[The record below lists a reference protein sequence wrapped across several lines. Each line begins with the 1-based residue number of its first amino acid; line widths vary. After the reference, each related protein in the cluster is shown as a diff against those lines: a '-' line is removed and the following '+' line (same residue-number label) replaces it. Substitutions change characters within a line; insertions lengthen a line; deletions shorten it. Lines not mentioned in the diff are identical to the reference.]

1 MKKLDIALTL
11 LDDIHFIIYH
21 KQKKSKS
28 LNNFKSIQYPNSIQY
43 EKCSVLAGLKV
54 FPELVLVIISFKE

>member
-1 MKKLDIALTL
+1 MIF
-11 LDDIHFIIYH
+11 IFIIYH

-28 LNNFKSIQYPNSIQY
+28 LINFKSFQYPNSIQY

-54 FPELVLVIISFKE
+54 FPELVLVMISFKESKWNDVLQN